1 MVELQGQE
9 KKNHYRDKKDQRG
22 AGDLAQWVNALDEQ
36 ADNLSPDL
44 KAFTPVG
51 SVSVPPPAAHPGAG
65 GGSAA
70 HGLWFVLRGR
80 KQNREGT
87 VRT

>member
-1 MVELQGQE
+1 MSFKAKKKESLQGQ
-9 KKNHYRDKKDQRG
+9 KDQRG
-22 AGDLAQWVNALDEQ
+22 AGDLAQWGNALDEQ

-51 SVSVPPPAAHPGAG
+51 SVSVLPPAVYPRAG

-80 KQNREGT
+80 RDI
-87 VRT
+87 RM